1 MGHVRGTPCS
11 RRAWRITAVFRSSG
25 QSGVSERDVRQSDEA
40 RLLGAH
46 ELTRPPSNRPGPTKS
61 GLLQTSSR
69 ESAGS
74 AAGFLVESAGSAA
87 GFLVE
92 SAGSAAGFLIESA
105 GSAAGFLIESAGSAA
120 DLLTITKINFIKME
134 SGVVL
139 GLASRGPGGGAGDRR
154 RGTFFRAFRSRSRCA
169 SSSFRRRCRR
179 RIRRPSNC
187 SRTRRCPARPR
198 RSSPPRRRAGDDRRR
213 RP

>member
-105 GSAAGFLIESAGSAA
+105 GSAA

-154 RGTFFRAFRSRSRCA
+154 RGTFFRAFTSRSRCA

>member
-87 GFLVE
+87 GFLV
-92 SAGSAAGFLIESA
+92 ESA